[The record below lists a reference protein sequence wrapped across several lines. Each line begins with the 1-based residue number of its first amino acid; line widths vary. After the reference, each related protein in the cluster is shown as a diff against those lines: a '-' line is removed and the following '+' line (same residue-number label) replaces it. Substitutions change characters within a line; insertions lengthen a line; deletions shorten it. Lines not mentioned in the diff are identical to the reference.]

1 MLVIIVTVLRF
12 DVAVLKSLSLWTT
25 RRKRGGFWVWGGS
38 LSVILSRDE
47 RGGTVGAGG
56 GCAEGE
62 ESSSR
67 SDCLN
72 QMMDVGY
79 RLKVRSE
86 LQCAPPVPRRH
97 RHRRR
102 HRWRAPHPPVLPQ
115 VGQVLRLP
123 L

>member
-1 MLVIIVTVLRF
+1 MDDAGQARRF
-12 DVAVLKSLSLWTT
+12 LGL
-25 RRKRGGFWVWGGS
+25 GGS
-38 LSVILSRDE
+38 LSVILNRDE

-79 RLKVRSE
+79 RLKVKSK
-86 LQCAPPVPRRH
+86 LHCAPPVPRR
-97 RHRRR
+97 RCRR
-102 HRWRAPHPPVLPQ
+102 HRWRAPHPLVLPQ
-115 VGQVLRLP
+115 VGQVLSLP